1 MTPTNFQIKLTTG
14 RRKLLA
20 KKYCT
25 KADPES
31 RTLQNVFRSLEKSG
45 LIFKK
50 SKDKHNV
57 VYTVP
62 LIASTKTFNEQ
73 YLGLNLDYLVST

>member
-57 VYTVP
+57 GYTVP

-73 YLGLNLDYLVST
+73 YLGLNLDYLEH